1 MKIIDKNGKLFG
13 KLSILD
19 IIIVVCVL
27 FIAGVF
33 VFGRTGQLKL
43 PIETKATIEYVA
55 KLKAYNIEKSEKAPF
70 EVGSSIYASTGE
82 YIGHVTEIERK
93 PMVSKEKLSDGTYF
107 DYESQTAYDY
117 FLTVEGTGT
126 ETDKGMF
133 AQGTFALYP
142 NNSISTTSKYFAGSV
157 VVLSVEKKV

>member
-1 MKIIDKNGKLFG
+1 MKIVDKNGKLFG
-13 KLSILD
+13 KISILD
-19 IIIVVCVL
+19 IIIVACVVFL
-27 FIAGVF
+27 AVIFIAG
-33 VFGRTGQLKL
+33 RSGQIKL
-43 PIETKATIEYVA
+43 PIETKSSIEYVA
-55 KLKAYNIEKSEKAPF
+55 KLKAYNVEKSEKPPF
-70 EVGSSIYASTGE
+70 EVGCSLYSSTGE
-82 YIGHVTEIERK
+82 LIGKVTEVDCR

-126 ETDKGMF
+126 VSEKGTF

-142 NNSISTTSKYFAGSV
+142 NNSVQLSSKYFSGGV